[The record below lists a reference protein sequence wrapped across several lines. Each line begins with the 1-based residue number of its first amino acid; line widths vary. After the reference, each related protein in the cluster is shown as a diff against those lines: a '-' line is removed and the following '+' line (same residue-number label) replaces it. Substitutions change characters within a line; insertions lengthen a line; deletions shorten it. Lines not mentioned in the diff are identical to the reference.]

1 MLRLPT
7 TIEDIDKLIVEEVQE
22 SIHLDYKRS
31 QAIDSNKF
39 NELAK
44 DVSAFANSDGG
55 LLIYG
60 VREEDHL
67 PVEKDQGVDHK
78 KYDRERIE
86 NIITSKVSPRVDG
99 ILIAQIPLS
108 DSTSIYAI
116 QIPKSFRGPH
126 QSPDKKYYKRFNFKS
141 EPMEDY
147 EINDVRNRRKDL
159 PPLVNVDIELS
170 DGFFVNLVVSNIGEK
185 TAELVE
191 FELSDELQPWLK
203 EHSPN
208 VFTRGIKYLPPK
220 RSYKFM
226 FESINA
232 ALDKECQVPSSFT
245 VSASYTHPDAQQR
258 ITDIFHINLEDYW
271 NSLVTESETYEQGK
285 KLKEAIDKLTNEVK
299 ELNRHVKEISYITS
313 QTGLDLS
320 ITTIRNLKHLISG
333 EEQLEKISP
342 IGSDYR
348 TFVEVLRVDRQMAS
362 RLQSF
367 FWRRSESTKLSE
379 VEGMTDELLE
389 EIKKHFILKDDAGE
403 N

>member
-1 MLRLPT
+1 MISLPT
-7 TIEDIDKLIVEEVQE
+7 TIDDIDRLISDQVQE
-22 SIHLDYKRS
+22 SLHLDYKAS
-31 QAIDSNKF
+31 QAITDF
-39 NELAK
+39 DELAK

-55 LLIYG
+55 MIIYG
-60 VREEDHL
+60 VLEKDHL
-67 PVEKDQGVDHK
+67 PVAKDGGIDHQ
-78 KYDRERIE
+78 KYNRERIE
-86 NIITSKVSPRVDG
+86 NIITSRIFPRIDDL
-99 ILIAQIPLS
+99 LISQIPLS
-108 DSTSIYAI
+108 NSTSIFAI
-116 QIPKSFRGPH
+116 KVPKSFRAPH
-126 QSPDKKYYKRFNFKS
+126 QAPNKKYHKRFNFKS
-141 EPMEDY
+141 EAMEDY
-147 EINDVRNRRKDL
+147 EINDVRNRRKDV

-185 TAELVE
+185 TAESVE
-191 FELSDELQPWLK
+191 FELSDELLPWLK

-232 ALDKECQVPSSFT
+232 ALDKECQTPSSFT

-258 ITDIFHINLEDYW
+258 ITDVFHINLEDYW
-271 NSLVTESETYEQGK
+271 NSLVTQSETYEQGK

-333 EEQLEKISP
+333 EEEIEKISP

-367 FWRRSESTKLSE
+367 FWNRSESKKLKE
-379 VEGMTDELLE
+379 VEGMTDELIE
-389 EIKKHFILKDDAGE
+389 EIKKHFILKEDGGGD
-403 N
+403 